1 MTHVIH
7 WARENK
13 MAVNLLKTVEM
24 VFRRPNVSDDF
35 LRSIM
40 PDVERIATAKLL
52 GAMWLHEWI

>member
-1 MTHVIH
+1 MTKVIN

-13 MAVNLLKTVEM
+13 TAVILLKTVEM

-52 GAMWLHEWI
+52 ALWLHE